1 MSSGYAPRVMEPS
14 AATAPRQG
22 FIFLSHAGVDTQSA
36 KQFAEILL
44 RNGFDVWFDKDDLQP
59 GERWL
64 ETVDSAIQGASSMI
78 VYIGRLGV

>member
-1 MSSGYAPRVMEPS
+1 M
-14 AATAPRQG
+14 
-22 FIFLSHAGVDTQSA
+22 DTQSA

-64 ETVDSAIQGASSMI
+64 ETVESAIQGASSMI